1 MARRNSKDNKQN
13 NWINIRTFEVGL
25 QVPNSGDENIISVS
39 AKIKADIVSLK
50 QKAAILTV
58 RLFDEQGDQIGERD
72 VRGLSWS
79 RNAGLYKYVD
89 VCSSPT
95 GFKVQFVSP
104 KEARKIVFAFM
115 PWSEKKKKILLND
128 FVITAELAN
137 SDDFNSMR
145 YDSSTEPI
153 NIIGWPPPNQ
163 IDEKPTILGIM
174 DEFTSTCFAP
184 EANLVLPRPD
194 NWRELFDRSAPDLI
208 FIESAWR
215 GNQGSWQYRVA
226 RYSYSPGS
234 ELKQLCKYARRK
246 GVPVI
251 FWNKED
257 PVHYEKFID
266 SCKISDAIFTTDARR
281 VDQYKKDT
289 NIALVN
295 PLPFAAQPKIHYPRP
310 LHARM
315 RRACFAG
322 SWYGNRHQERG
333 DAMSW
338 LLPAVAPLGL
348 DIFDRN
354 HGTGVFPFPQ
364 ELEQCVVGSLP
375 YEALCQAYSQYR
387 VFLNVNSVINSP
399 TMFSRRVFELLASGT
414 PVVSTESD
422 AIENILGTDSVIF
435 VRNAAEAQEAVSK
448 LLSDDD
454 FWRQRSIAGMRAI
467 YSGHTYADRLTEIFR
482 TLECDRF
489 SKQSGQVSAIFTGEK
504 KPA

>member
-1 MARRNSKDNKQN
+1 MKHLFSINLLQRMARRNSKDNKQN

-174 DEFTSTCFAP
+174 D
-184 EANLVLPRPD
+184 
-194 NWRELFDRSAPDLI
+194 
-208 FIESAWR
+208 
-215 GNQGSWQYRVA
+215 
-226 RYSYSPGS
+226 
-234 ELKQLCKYARRK
+234 
-246 GVPVI
+246 
-251 FWNKED
+251 
-257 PVHYEKFID
+257 
-266 SCKISDAIFTTDARR
+266 
-281 VDQYKKDT
+281 
-289 NIALVN
+289 
-295 PLPFAAQPKIHYPRP
+295 
-310 LHARM
+310 
-315 RRACFAG
+315 
-322 SWYGNRHQERG
+322 
-333 DAMSW
+333 
-338 LLPAVAPLGL
+338 
-348 DIFDRN
+348 
-354 HGTGVFPFPQ
+354 
-364 ELEQCVVGSLP
+364 GSL
-375 YEALCQAYSQYR
+375 AFDH
-387 VFLNVNSVINSP
+387 V
-399 TMFSRRVFELLASGT
+399 
-414 PVVSTESD
+414 
-422 AIENILGTDSVIF
+422 
-435 VRNAAEAQEAVSK
+435 
-448 LLSDDD
+448 LSNYGI
-454 FWRQRSIAGMRAI
+454 RS
-467 YSGHTYADRLTEIFR
+467 
-482 TLECDRF
+482 
-489 SKQSGQVSAIFTGEK
+489 
-504 KPA
+504 